1 LATLPAITCHFYNA
15 CVRIRNKPVSLLA
28 LAALAFD
35 ALGCGGPSQPQTPV
49 QIGRRVYMTNC
60 VVCHN
65 PNPNLTGSQGPA
77 IAGSAKVLVEAR
89 VLRAAYPPG
98 YKPQRSTHAMVA
110 LPQLAPQ
117 IDNIVA
123 FLAAAKK

>member
-1 LATLPAITCHFYNA
+1 VPKQSAPIGFAI
-15 CVRIRNKPVSLLA
+15 
-28 LAALAFD
+28 AAAVVGLF
-35 ALGCGGPSQPQTPV
+35 GCGGPSVPQTPAD
-49 QIGRRVYMTNC
+49 IGRRVYMTNC

-65 PNPNLTGSQGPA
+65 PNPNLAGSQGPP
-77 IAGSAKVLVEAR
+77 IAGSPRDLVEAR
-89 VLRAAYPPG
+89 VMHAAYPLG
-98 YKPQRSTHAMVA
+98 YKPKRATHAMVA

>member
-1 LATLPAITCHFYNA
+1 M
-15 CVRIRNKPVSLLA
+15 
-28 LAALAFD
+28 AALASAAF
-35 ALGCGGPSQPQTPV
+35 GCGGPSEPQTPV

-65 PNPNLTGSQGPA
+65 PNPNLPGSQGPA
-77 IAGSAKVLVEAR
+77 IAGSPKALVEAR
-89 VLRAAYPPG
+89 VIHAAYPPG
-98 YKPQRSTHAMVA
+98 YKPQRATHAMVA